1 RLNIVSR
8 LIWFSCKSNKRKM
21 PERRHCP
28 PLDQF
33 NAAVARRPFGK
44 PLPAEFRP
52 PAKPARHGSERF
64 FEHRPQPGLGT
75 EMVHQNDFAAGPDD
89 AGKFIKRRF
98 RIGHSGDHVLR
109 DDHIEASFRKGEML
123 RIHDGEPVDIA
134 EPPLPDSRFGFAQ
147 HRRRQIDTDQGG
159 AAGVWGQRYPGAAAV
174 CEEAAADAFRRRDRR
189 FAPALEHGAEYEVV
203 DRRPA
208 SVSFG
213 DYGFVELIGH
223 WRDWCTAALPG
234 PRWRRQ
240 SCELLMRLSMSFSGS
255 ECFRGRGYC

>member
-8 LIWFSCKSNKRKM
+8 LIWFSCKSDKRKM

-33 NAAVARRPFGK
+33 NAAVARRPFGQ

-52 PAKPARHGSERF
+52 PAKPAGQRSERF
-64 FEHRPQPGLGT
+64 FERRPQPGLGA

-109 DDHIEASFRKGEML
+109 DDHVEASFRKCQML

-134 EPPLPDSRFGFAQ
+134 ELTLPDPRLGFAQ
-147 HRRRQIDTDQGG
+147 HRRRQVDTAQ
-159 AAGVWGQRYPGAAAV
+159 AVWGRVTGERYSRADADF
-174 CEEAAADAFRRRDRR
+174 EEAAADAFRRSDRR
-189 FAPALEHGAEYEVV
+189 FAPALEHGAEYQVV

-208 SVSFG
+208 SISFG

-223 WRDWCTAALPG
+223 WRDWCTAG
-234 PRWRRQ
+234 P
-240 SCELLMRLSMSFSGS
+240 
-255 ECFRGRGYC
+255 